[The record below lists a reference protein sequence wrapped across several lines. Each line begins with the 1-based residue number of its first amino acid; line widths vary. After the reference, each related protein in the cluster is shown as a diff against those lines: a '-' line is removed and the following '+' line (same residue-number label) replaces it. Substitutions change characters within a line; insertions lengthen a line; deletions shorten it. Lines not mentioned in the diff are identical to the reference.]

1 MRIVCLGDSL
11 TWGRYGGSYVDA
23 LAGLLPQHTFVNA
36 GVGGDTVVNLLHRL
50 ADDVIIHMP
59 DAVFVMVGCNDAI
72 SSLYPK
78 TRPYYQQVKKVP
90 NGYLTADD
98 FGRTYRELLE
108 QLQLQHCL
116 VWVGLE
122 PTEYSPAL
130 DAELRLFNA
139 QAHAAADALN
149 LPVLDLYR
157 LMVPPSLQDRPPL
170 GLDTIQLIG
179 RRSRDGW
186 QDYELERALGG
197 YTFTFDGLHPT
208 PEGAQQIAAYVAAF
222 VEK

>member
-11 TWGRYGGSYVDA
+11 TWGEYGGSYVNS
-23 LAGLLPQHTFVNA
+23 LVMLIPEHTFINA
-36 GVGGDTVVNLLHRL
+36 GVGGDTVLNLIRRL
-50 ADDVIIHMP
+50 DEDVITHAP

-72 SSLYPK
+72 SSIYPK
-78 TRPYYQQVKKVP
+78 TRPYYQQAKKVP
-90 NGYLTADD
+90 NGCLSADD
-98 FGRTYRELLE
+98 FGRAYRELLE
-108 QLQLQHCL
+108 RLQLQHCL

-122 PTEYSPAL
+122 PAEYSLAL
-130 DAELRLFNA
+130 DAELRIFNA
-139 QAHAAADALN
+139 RAHAAADALN

-157 LMVPPSLQDRPPL
+157 LMLPPSLQERPPL

-186 QDYELERALGG
+186 RDYEAERARGS

-208 PEGAQQIAAYVAAF
+208 PEGARQIAERLGTFIRA
-222 VEK
+222 